1 MKRTF
6 NFRCGDLSSRRFVW
20 APTCTD
26 YQDRCNAVAAEQG
39 AMAGEPREG
48 CETCFAR
55 EFYNYDDS
63 VPYQTDHDI
72 AFIVLTLA

>member
-1 MKRTF
+1 MSP
-6 NFRCGDLSSRRFVW
+6 NL
-20 APTCTD
+20 
-26 YQDRCNAVAAEQG
+26 NAHG
-39 AMAGEPREG
+39 G